1 MYASTKWKQMV
12 GLGGQVICFYFL
24 FVVTMT
30 TKKEYYDFCKREKE
44 KLAKDTTLSLTQ
56 LLYKLIDSIYDHYI
70 DKAETPD
77 FDAFRSKYPIKKW
90 KTKAKSK
97 YLSIVKSW
105 VSHETI
111 MQWLQNYLKHIYSE
125 ARTAEYTKYIKHP
138 LTWLNGWCR
147 EDEYEVRLT
156 TFVKKK
162 VRVPE
167 EKKEVTDPNWAR
179 EALKKARESIL
190 SKSM

>member
-1 MYASTKWKQMV
+1 
-12 GLGGQVICFYFL
+12 
-24 FVVTMT
+24 MT

-44 KLAKDTTLSLTQ
+44 KLAKDTSLSLTQ
-56 LLYKLIDSIYDHYI
+56 LLYKVIDSIYDYYI

-77 FDAFRSKYPIKKW
+77 FDAFRSKYPVKKW
-90 KTKAKSK
+90 KTKAKAK

-105 VSHETI
+105 ISHETI
-111 MQWLQNYLKHIYSE
+111 MQWLQRYIDSMVKWKQDK
-125 ARTAEYTKYIKHP
+125 TYIKHP
-138 LTWLNGWCR
+138 LTRLTWWHW

-167 EKKEVTDPNWAR
+167 EKKEVSDPNWAR
-179 EALKKARESIL
+179 EALRKARESIL